1 MTSKNS
7 FWDSMKENNR
17 RRVWVWVVAI
27 LCQFSVYVGILMIYL
42 SRVRQYNSKG
52 IYKTLEEYTN
62 ALHEAAGYALG
73 LRDDIY
79 LVTAVFLALIIG
91 IQGFSYLYDRKK
103 VDMYHSVPVSKN
115 RRFFTVYVN
124 GILIYLVST
133 LTALCT
139 GVLIAVMQGAANG
152 EVLAHVGLAFLW
164 NLLVF
169 LVLYHTAIL
178 SVMLTGSLFITICG
192 FGVFAGYEVLLYMLI
207 NSYESNFFESY
218 NSYFVSSHPKLSV
231 VWDNMSVMDGYMG
244 GTSIADSVKPADT
257 ALAMLPYY
265 GKWFALAAVLLAAAY
280 LCYKKRPSEA
290 AGKALAYR
298 KTEPVIKIAVAVP
311 VAMALGI
318 LVYDASYDSV
328 AMMLVGMMA
337 GGVICCAFMEV
348 IYDFDIKSV
357 LKHLISSGIALAG
370 ILAVFFIFKMDLFGY
385 DNYIPDESDV
395 ESIAFST
402 NNNYYSYWNEEFDY
416 VPSTNYLMKNMHIT
430 DTEPVL
436 ELAKRAQEKSGEDM
450 SDLRYFY
457 VLYRLKSGREVGR
470 QIRVDFD
477 DPANE
482 ECLNRLIGTEE
493 WRKGTIQTV
502 TDAES
507 YDYVKE
513 IAYANGVVRIAV
525 PYQDAQ
531 TLREAWIKDMEQFD
545 FSFARANYPCGRI
558 NFVFSK
564 YMDIDLPVY
573 EGFDNTIAY
582 LKSQGAYYPAGLNA
596 SDIAE
601 VTVTN
606 YHHDMMQEDN
616 PVTADQTLAMGRAE
630 EYGDFTGD
638 FTVKATFTD
647 EEQIAQIASCIY
659 PTYRMDLSWHRGEK
673 DFDNNYEIN
682 VVFKSGTAYP
692 YESGNYYFT
701 YRFFAGQVPD
711 FVAEATAYRQ

>member
-17 RRVWVWVVAI
+17 RRVWVWVVAMLSQI
-27 LCQFSVYVGILMIYL
+27 GLYVGVLMIYL
-42 SRVRQYNSKG
+42 SRVRQWNSRG
-52 IYKTLEEYTN
+52 NYKTLEEYTN
-62 ALHEAAGYALG
+62 ALHEAVRYALVFKA
-73 LRDDIY
+73 DTC
-79 LVTAVFLALIIG
+79 VTVALLALIIG
-91 IQGFSYLYDRKK
+91 VQGFSYLYDRKK

-133 LTALCT
+133 LTALFA

-152 EVLAHVGLAFLW
+152 EILAHTGLTFLW
-164 NLLVF
+164 NLLCF

-178 SVMLTGSLFITICG
+178 SVMLTGNQFITICA
-192 FGVFAGYEVLLYMLI
+192 FGVFAGYEMILYMLI

-218 NSYFVSSHPKLSV
+218 DSYFVSASPKLSV
-231 VWDNMSVMDGYMG
+231 LWDYMSAMG
-244 GTSIADSVKPADT
+244 GYVNGTTIVDLVKPSDT
-257 ALAMLPYY
+257 VLAMLPYY
-265 GKWFALAAVLLAAAY
+265 GKWFALAAFLLAAAY

-298 KTEPVIKIAVAVP
+298 KMEPVIKIAVAVP

-357 LKHLISSGIALAG
+357 LKHLVSSGVALAG
-370 ILAVFFIFKMDLFGY
+370 ILAVFFIFKTDLFGY

-507 YDYVKE
+507 YDHVKE
-513 IAYANGVVRIAV
+513 IAYSNGVVRIAV

-564 YMDIDLPVY
+564 YMDLDLPVY

-616 PVTADQTLAMGRAE
+616 PVTVYQTSEAAMARSE
-630 EYGDFTGD
+630 EYAD

-647 EEQIAQIASCIY
+647 EEQIAQIAPCIY